1 MAVRASH
8 APQRSRTTPYLKWLS
23 RVGAATCVA
32 VGASFA
38 PVSKAVATAPFVRR
52 PLPSVLPS
60 YIVDPIPSIQSPPC
74 RPSDLVT
81 DARKGGG
88 EGGHSRQI
96 LRFTNTSEQPCSL
109 TGRPKLTATLGGD
122 AVAEARSGRAFYFD
136 PYPPRDLGR
145 GDLAILAV
153 ETSRNCDAAQGS
165 GSPVKPADGVVFHL
179 EGGDLAVPLAL
190 NVICGLA
197 VTTFGST
204 QPPMSRAPDVVRLK
218 VGLSLPTSVRGGE
231 SMTFVVSLSN
241 PSSSPVSLAP
251 CPGYRLEFTGP
262 GIVKFVDT
270 WLALNCDTIRTID
283 PGRSVDYQI
292 RATVPPEISG
302 RARVSWGLVPLG
314 EGASG
319 PVWVYRSSPPA
330 DRAPV
335 FRWPSPHPPPDV
347 VGEDGLLPNG
357 LFPYEARALAVLSPT
372 DPSAAAIR
380 KNTLDNGRF
389 RRIAMS
395 GPSEPG
401 TIPLSACPSPVCV

>member
-1 MAVRASH
+1 MS
-8 APQRSRTTPYLKWLS
+8 T
-23 RVGAATCVA
+23 
-32 VGASFA
+32 
-38 PVSKAVATAPFVRR
+38 AVATAPFVQR
-52 PLPSVLPS
+52 PLPSILPS
-60 YIVDPIPSIQSPPC
+60 YIVDPIPPIQSPPC

-96 LRFTNTSEQPCSL
+96 LRFTNTSDQPCSL

-122 AVAEARSGRAFYFD
+122 AVAEAWTGRAFYFD

-145 GDLAILAV
+145 GDFAILAV
-153 ETSRNCDAAQGS
+153 ETSKYCDAAPGP
-165 GSPVKPADGVVFHL
+165 GSPVTPADGVVFHL

-204 QPPMSRAPDVVRLK
+204 EPPMARAPDVVRLK

-262 GIVKFVDT
+262 GIVKFVAMS
-270 WLALNCDTIRTID
+270 LALNCDTIRTID
-283 PGRSVDYQI
+283 AGQSVGYEI
-292 RATVPPEISG
+292 RATVPADVSG

-319 PVWVYRSSPPA
+319 QVWVYRSSPPA

-335 FRWPSPHPPPDV
+335 FRWPSPRPPPDV
-347 VGEDGLLPNG
+347 VGADGLLPNG
-357 LFPYEARALAVLSPT
+357 LFPHEAQALAVLSPT

-380 KNTLDNGRF
+380 KHTLDNGRF